1 MILRML
7 NKDND
12 FDLNIHWRTSHGRQY
27 AFAFMALFVF
37 LLVIYANSFQGAFQF
52 DDKINIVENKN
63 IFLESLDWTQIKGT
77 FYGVDGRHINRPLA
91 FLTFGLNFYIHKLDV
106 FGYHV
111 INFAIHYLAAVFL
124 FLFIFRTLNLPKLRQ
139 DYGHISYSI
148 ALLSAIFWAASP
160 VQVTAVTYIVQRMA
174 SMAGLFYI
182 LSMFFYLKGRTADK
196 PWRSILYWG
205 LCIVFA
211 LMSIGSKE
219 NAVLLPIS
227 IWLYDLL
234 LIQGVTRENL
244 IKNVKILAPLVF
256 VFAVV
261 GFWYVD
267 IEHYL
272 SGDAYAHRPF
282 TLAERLLTEPRVVIF
297 YISLLLYPVSSRL
310 TLIHDIPL
318 STSLFSPW
326 DTLPAIA
333 LIVFLIAVAA
343 YLSKRKPF
351 LAFCVFFFF
360 LNHVIESTFIA
371 LELIYE
377 HRNYIPSMFFFAP
390 LAIFMLYVVDYFSYK
405 KAIQWGIAALLVFL
419 LAAQGHTVYLRNA
432 LFAHPIL
439 LWTDNLAKTP
449 TLSRVY
455 NNLGAAYWNQGFHD
469 KAYELYL
476 KAETL
481 NRQTNLSNR
490 GVNLHNLGM
499 YYLNVTGEYEKA
511 RDYFEAAI
519 KIYPGYWRAYHDAAI
534 CDMRL
539 GDLAKAG
546 NRLVAAL
553 VMWPENA
560 YLRESLALVLLK
572 VGKYDDS
579 IKMAQNVLTRDAN
592 LDKSITII
600 AEAYRRKGN
609 DHLATIYW
617 ERFLEK
623 NINDLEGNFA
633 LLELYVRQ
641 DKKEKLAG
649 IVTRLVCLKR
659 SNSWDN
665 FILSFLKDAN
675 ISAYTPSPEKI
686 TPFVRDYLRNK
697 PDP

>member
-77 FYGVDGRHINRPLA
+77 FYGVDGRQINRPLA

-111 INFAIHYLAAVFL
+111 VNFVIHYLAAVFL
-124 FLFIFRTLNLPKLRQ
+124 FLFIYRTLNLPKLRQ

-148 ALLSAIFWAASP
+148 ALLSTILWATSP

-196 PWRSILYWG
+196 TWRIILYWV
-205 LCIVFA
+205 LCTASA
-211 LMSIGSKE
+211 LMSFGSKE

-256 VFAVV
+256 VFAVI

-267 IEHYL
+267 IEHYI

-282 TLAERLLTEPRVVIF
+282 TLAERLLTEPRIIVF
-297 YISLLLYPVSSRL
+297 YITLLLYPVSSRL
-310 TLIHDIPL
+310 TLIHDIQV

-326 DTLPAIA
+326 STLPAIV
-333 LIVFLIAVAA
+333 LILFFLVVAV
-343 YLSKRKPF
+343 YLSRKRPF
-351 LAFCVFFFF
+351 LSFCILFFF
-360 LNHVIESTFIA
+360 LNHAIEGSFLA

-390 LAIFMLYVVDYFSYK
+390 LVIFILFVIDYFSYRK
-405 KAIQWGIAALLVFL
+405 TIQFIIFAVITFLLV
-419 LAAQGHTVYLRNA
+419 AQGHTVFMRNR
-432 LFAHPIL
+432 LFSHPVL
-439 LWTDNLAKTP
+439 LWTDNVEKTP
-449 TLSRVY
+449 SLSRTY
-455 NNLGAAYWNQGFHD
+455 NNLGAAYWDLGQYE
-469 KAYELYL
+469 KAYEQYL
-476 KAETL
+476 KAQSL
-481 NRQTNLSNR
+481 DRQTNFSNR
-490 GVNLHNLGM
+490 GVTLYNLGM
-499 YYLNVTGEYEKA
+499 YHLNITKQYDMALKS
-511 RDYFEAAI
+511 FLEAI
-519 KIYPGYWRAYHDAAI
+519 EIYPGFWPSYHDAAVCFI
-534 CDMRL
+534 RK
-539 GDLAKAG
+539 GDLAEAG
-546 NRLVAAL
+546 RRLVNAL
-553 VMWPENA
+553 SLWPDNA
-560 YLRESLALVLLK
+560 EMRHTLGFVLLK
-572 VGKYDDS
+572 LGQYDEAIKQASRALSFNRKLFNSFS
-579 IKMAQNVLTRDAN
+579 ILGE
-592 LDKSITII
+592 S
-600 AEAYRRKGN
+600 YRRKGN
-609 DHLATIYW
+609 FNTAIVNW
-617 ERFLEK
+617 EKYLE
-623 NINDLEGNFA
+623 NNPNDLEGNLA
-633 LLELYVRQ
+633 LIELYYKTKNWDQLCRTIGRLTTIKGSAGLDALVVQ
-641 DKKEKLAG
+641 LSNDKVLLVYTPDYKL
-649 IVTRLVCLKR
+649 
-659 SNSWDN
+659 
-665 FILSFLKDAN
+665 ILSIVHKHPCN
-675 ISAYTPSPEKI
+675 
-686 TPFVRDYLRNK
+686 
-697 PDP
+697 

>member
-1 MILRML
+1 ML
-7 NKDND
+7 TKENG
-12 FDLNIHWRTSHGRQY
+12 FELPFHWKFPDAKNY
-27 AFAFMALFVF
+27 AFAFISIFIILSI
-37 LLVIYANSFQGAFQF
+37 IYSNSFHGAFQF
-52 DDKINIVENKN
+52 DDIGNIVENKK
-63 IFLESLDWTQIKGT
+63 IFLKTLDWSDISKS
-77 FYGVDGRHINRPLA
+77 FYGVESNTINRPLA
-91 FLTFGLNFYIHKLDV
+91 YFSFALNYYIDGLNVI
-106 FGYHV
+106 GYHIV
-111 INFAIHYLAAVFL
+111 NFVIHYLTSIFVFL
-124 FLFIFRTLNLPKLRQ
+124 FIYRTLNLPKLRER
-139 DYGHISYSI
+139 YEPISYSI
-148 ALLSAIFWAASP
+148 ALLATILWATSP

-182 LSMFFYLKGRTADK
+182 MSMFFYLKGRTTDQ
-196 PWRSILYWG
+196 PRLSIFYWG
-205 LCIVFA
+205 LCIVSA
-211 LMSIGSKE
+211 LLSVGSKE

-244 IKNVKILAPLVF
+244 IKNLKIFAPLALI
-256 VFAVV
+256 FAAF
-261 GFWYVD
+261 GFWYID
-267 IEHYL
+267 IGHIL
-272 SGDAYAHRPF
+272 SGDAYSNRPF
-282 TLAERLLTEPRVVIF
+282 TLVERLLTEPRVVIF
-297 YISLLLYPVSSRL
+297 YISLLLYPISSRL

-318 STSLFSPW
+318 STSLFHPW
-326 DTLPAIA
+326 STLPAIA
-333 LIVFLIAVAA
+333 LIVFLLAVAT
-343 YLSKRKPF
+343 YFSKRKPF
-351 LAFCVFFFF
+351 IAFCIFFFF

-390 LAIFMLYVVDYFSYK
+390 IAIFILHVIDHFSYK

-455 NNLGAAYWNQGFHD
+455 NNLGAAYWNLRLHN
-469 KAYELYL
+469 KAHELYL

-481 NRQTNLSNR
+481 NRQTNLTNR

-499 YYLNVTGEYEKA
+499 YYLNVTGDYEKA
-511 RDYFEAAI
+511 QEYFEAAI
-519 KIYPGYWRAYHDAAI
+519 KTYPGYWRAYHDAAI
-534 CDMRL
+534 CDMRM

-553 VMWPENA
+553 AMWPENT

-579 IKMAQNVLTRDAN
+579 IKMARNVLTRDAN
-592 LDKSITII
+592 LDKAMTII

-609 DHLATIYW
+609 DGLATIYW

-623 NINDLEGNFA
+623 NPNDLEGNIA
-633 LLELYVRQ
+633 LMELYARQ
-641 DKKEKLAG
+641 NKKEKFSG
-649 IVTRLVCLKR
+649 IITRLVCLKG
-659 SNSWDN
+659 SNSWDS
-665 FILSFLKDAN
+665 FIHQFSKDAN

-686 TPFVRDYLRNK
+686 TPFVRDCLRNK